1 MEKGSCSAGQAATA
15 LGWSKL
21 EITPPSISNHLCYGT
36 LFSLPS
42 HSFISLFNLSVAS
55 LRVQPVHKDLC
66 SQVYDSGETVPAL
79 KTQYQSFG
87 RSGPDI
93 WSTDTNPTM
102 NSTTSILF
110 ILVSYSSA
118 SFGSNR
124 PISTSSLAMSKNVL
138 PSFKARPGSSRHS
151 NTTRYEPEYVARA
164 QRRCRNEPPFP
175 ARFWTKYPRPP
186 TFKKPS
192 SPRACGLILR

>member
-1 MEKGSCSAGQAATA
+1 MVSGFPDVFHECYCQEVLS
-15 LGWSKL
+15 SK
-21 EITPPSISNHLCYGT
+21 Y
-36 LFSLPS
+36 LFSFPS

-79 KTQYQSFG
+79 KIQYQSFG

-93 WSTDTNPTM
+93 WSTYTNPTM

-118 SFGSNR
+118 PSDRTDR
-124 PISTSSLAMSKNVL
+124 PQPVRW
-138 PSFKARPGSSRHS
+138 PCR
-151 NTTRYEPEYVARA
+151 RA
-164 QRRCRNEPPFP
+164 
-175 ARFWTKYPRPP
+175 
-186 TFKKPS
+186 S
-192 SPRACGLILR
+192 